1 MGGFSSKKLA
11 ELEVPKS
18 GAYTKKVIDW
28 YVCSFQKLLNDDSKN
43 PCSLILTSFDSKATF
58 WYNERKAMA
67 IFQMRMVFNKDYYIN
82 K

>member
-28 YVCSFQKLLNDDSKN
+28 YVWRMYYVASRSYLMMTQK
-43 PCSLILTSFDSKATF
+43 ILA
-58 WYNERKAMA
+58 A
-67 IFQMRMVFNKDYYIN
+67 
-82 K
+82 